1 VVHKIRL
8 VSKSGNDCRAFVG
21 EAGVVPLLM
30 HAGAEDAGLQ
40 LLNLSIL
47 EANKK
52 RIMHAEDQAAS
63 MLCY

>member
-1 VVHKIRL
+1 VHEIQL
-8 VSKSGNDCRAFVG
+8 VSKSGNDCRVFVG
-21 EAGVVPLLM
+21 EAEAMPLLV
-30 HAGAEDAGLQ
+30 HAEAEDAGLQ

-63 MLCY
+63 MLC

>member
-1 VVHKIRL
+1 M
-8 VSKSGNDCRAFVG
+8 
-21 EAGVVPLLM
+21 PLLM

-47 EANKK
+47 VANKK